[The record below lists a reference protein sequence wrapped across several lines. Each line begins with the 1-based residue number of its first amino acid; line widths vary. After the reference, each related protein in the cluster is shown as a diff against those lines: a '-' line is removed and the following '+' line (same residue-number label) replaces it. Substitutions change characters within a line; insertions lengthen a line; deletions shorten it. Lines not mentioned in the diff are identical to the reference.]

1 LFHNPAT
8 NFVNVHEIKHGYS
21 TLNGDPRY
29 EALLNDPANN
39 APLF

>member
-1 LFHNPAT
+1 LHTPAT
-8 NFVNVHEIKHGYS
+8 NLVNVHEWRRAYS

-29 EALLNDPANN
+29 QALLSDPANN